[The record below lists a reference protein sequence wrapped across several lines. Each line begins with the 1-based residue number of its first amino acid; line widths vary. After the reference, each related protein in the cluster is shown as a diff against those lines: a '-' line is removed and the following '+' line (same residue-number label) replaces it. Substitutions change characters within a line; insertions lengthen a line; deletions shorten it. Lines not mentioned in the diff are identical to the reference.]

1 MHMSAVS
8 NLVSIQEYLHT
19 VYRPDSDYV
28 DGVLV
33 ERNVGEIT
41 HQMAQQDLVVF
52 LRERRTLWGIFVVQ
66 ELRVQVSPTRYRV
79 PDVLVVLGGRPDEQ
93 ILTKPPFLC
102 VEILSPED
110 RIGRMQ
116 ERIDDYLRFG
126 VRYVWVIDPY
136 RQKAWIHTA
145 DEIREVRDGLLRTAD
160 PELIVPLA
168 EVLDSASG

>member
-1 MHMSAVS
+1 MSAVS
-8 NLVSIQEYLHT
+8 NLVSVEEYLHT
-19 VYRPDSDYV
+19 LYRPDCDYL

-41 HQMAQQDLVVF
+41 HQMAQQELVVF
-52 LRERRTLWGIFVVQ
+52 LRERRQLWGIFVVQ

-102 VEILSPED
+102 IEILSPED
-110 RIGRMQ
+110 RVGRMQ
-116 ERIDDYLRFG
+116 DRIDDYLRFG

-136 RQKAWIHTA
+136 RQKAWIHTS
-145 DEIREVRDGLLRTAD
+145 DEIREVRDGLLRTQD
-160 PELIVPLA
+160 PELIVPLG
-168 EVLDSASG
+168 EVLGQSA